1 MLAFLLPLLKFF
13 GEGAFKSLV
22 DAYKAKLDAGNTA
35 DKIAADLASKDLE
48 LQGKERELNVQQN
61 ISDSGRWWT
70 AAPRAIVCWV
80 MALFIAKVVL
90 WDTILGWGTTYALKG
105 QVGDAFSAVV
115 VMWFGGRTIEKVA
128 RIWRSR

>member
-1 MLAFLLPLLKFF
+1 MWATLAGILGGPIVNGLI
-13 GEGAFKSLV
+13 A
-22 DAYKAKLDAGNTA
+22 AYKAKLDAGNTE
-35 DKIAADLASKDLE
+35 DRIAADLAAKDLE
-48 LQGKERELNVQQN
+48 LQGRERELNVQQN

-70 AAPRAIVCWV
+70 AAPRAIVCWA

-90 WDTILGWGTTYALKG
+90 IDTVLGWGVTPPLKG
-105 QVGDAFSAVV
+105 LVADAFQAVI